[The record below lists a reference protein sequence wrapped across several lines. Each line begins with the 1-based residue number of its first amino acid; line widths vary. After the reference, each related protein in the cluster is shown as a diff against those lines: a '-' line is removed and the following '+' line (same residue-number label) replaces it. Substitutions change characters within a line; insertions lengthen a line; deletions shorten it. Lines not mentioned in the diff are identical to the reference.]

1 MKNKI
6 DNKEKGTFDLLTRYI
21 ALRIYTKRDNVQGM
35 YHNLKQLKPIY
46 KKKPA
51 YYYRLAKLAYRQKK
65 WKQSIGHINIA
76 IQLDS
81 HPSEEYYLCKADSLI
96 HLGESAKAISSLNEY
111 LSAKPDDAE
120 VWLKLAKEHNKLRE
134 WKEAA
139 NSFESYLKLK
149 PKDSKASFQL
159 AECYRKLKDNKLAA
173 ANYRQATENL
183 DHKCDGQS
191 LAVSYYRL
199 GLMQHEDNNTEQDF
213 TYFNKAINLDREL
226 KSKRFGIGVFHEHY
240 KQWEYAVE
248 AYKNKLLQDDKDAEL
263 HFKLASILEK
273 KLYIPEQARNY
284 YEKALE
290 LDKVQS
296 PWHFALA
303 NCYEQLK
310 DYQNAA
316 KWYESAISRQK
327 THRPGNYRRL
337 GYVLDQLGR
346 TEESLAA
353 YKEAELFSKPSIID
367 QRFYKKNITKDSVRY
382 AISYEHY
389 PINDKM
395 VFYESLGGTRMMDS
409 PFAIFDYIVNDNDF
423 KDYIHVWVV
432 NSFQVIPDELRSMNN
447 IIFVKKN
454 SDAYFKYIVSA
465 KYLICNSTFEPYVV
479 RKPDQLYLQTS
490 HGIFYKTVGRDSA
503 ANPVGVAG
511 STRNLLQATH
521 IIVPNEYMAEKQP
534 VSYSIKGINYGE
546 IARIGYPRIDITLN
560 ITDDAQHQIASE
572 LGIEPSKKIVLYVP
586 TWRGTK
592 ANTKFDSTK
601 LIQDLKML
609 AQLDVNVIFRGH
621 PISNGLLK
629 EVRLPENII
638 VPPPE
643 ILTNELLGMADIV
656 ISDYSSVFFDFLVTE
671 RPIIHYL
678 YDLDVYTKE
687 RGLNLSEDELPG
699 SVAKTSQ
706 QLVDAV
712 ADKLQNDK
720 PSSHYLAVKNRFC
733 PYDDGRSTE
742 RVVKWF
748 FYGDNHDIN
757 FVNDVKP
764 AKSYLYLGGVLSDK
778 PGIPDLVNKL
788 NHLKRNDSIVSIML
802 KKGLSKD
809 KDKLRMVAELNSDIN
824 LIAHDKNMPTTL
836 EEAAAINYFQS
847 EGKFINTRMEAA
859 FRQSFK
865 REARRLFGGSQFDQV
880 FNYETNSNYWKAL
893 RESIPTT
900 IISEEDLEQKDSG
913 CQ

>member
-1 MKNKI
+1 MKN
-6 DNKEKGTFDLLTRYI
+6 NKKKGRTNRLFNLPLRYV
-21 ALRIYTKRDNVQGM
+21 ALKIYTKRDNVQGM
-35 YHNLKQLKPIY
+35 YHNLLKLKPIY
-46 KKKPA
+46 GKKA
-51 YYYRLAKLAYRQKK
+51 DFYYRLAKLAYRRKK
-65 WKQSIGHINIA
+65 WKQSLDHINIA
-76 IQLDS
+76 IQLANNS
-81 HPSEEYYLCKADSLI
+81 SSKEYYLCKADCLI
-96 HLGESAKAISSLNEY
+96 HLGDSAKAISCLNEY
-111 LSAKPDDAE
+111 LSAKPTNAE
-120 VWLKLAKEHNKLRE
+120 AWLKLAKEHHKLSQ
-134 WKEAA
+134 WNDAA
-139 NSFESYLKLK
+139 NSLESYLKLY
-149 PKDSKASFQL
+149 PKDSKASFNL
-159 AECYRKLKDNKLAA
+159 AECYRKLNDYQNAET
-173 ANYRQATENL
+173 NYQQATKNL
-183 DHKCDGQS
+183 DHKRVGQS
-191 LAVSYYRL
+191 LAISYYRL
-199 GLMQHEDNNTEQDF
+199 GLMQLENNNPKQAF
-213 TYFNKAINLDREL
+213 KSFNKTIDLDQEL
-226 KSKRFGIGVFHEHY
+226 NSSRFGIGVFHEHY
-240 KQWEYAVE
+240 KQLEYAVD
-248 AYKNKLLQDDKDAEL
+248 AYKNQLQQDDKDAEL
-263 HFKLASILEK
+263 NFKLASLFER
-273 KLYIPEQARNY
+273 KLYTPEQALQY

-316 KWYESAISRQK
+316 KWFESAIARQG

-337 GYVLDQLGR
+337 GFVLVQLGR
-346 TEESLAA
+346 TEDALTA

-367 QRFYKKNITKDSVRY
+367 QGFYKKNITKASVRY

-409 PFAIFDYIVNDNDF
+409 PFAIFEYIVNDNNF

-432 NSFQVIPDELRSMNN
+432 NSFQVIPDKFRSMKN
-447 IIFVKKN
+447 IIFVKKG

-490 HGIFYKTVGRDSA
+490 HGIFYKTVGRDST

-534 VSYSIKGINYGE
+534 KSYSIKGIHYGE
-546 IARIGYPRIDITLN
+546 IAKIGYPRIDVTLN
-560 ITDDAQHQIASE
+560 ITADAKHQIASE

-609 AQLDVNVIFRGH
+609 AQLDVNVVFRGH
-621 PISNGLLK
+621 PISNRLLK
-629 EVRLPENII
+629 DVRLPENII

-678 YDLDVYTKE
+678 YDLDDYTKE

-699 SVAKTSQ
+699 SVAKNSQ
-706 QLVDAV
+706 QLVDTI

-720 PSSHYLAVKNRFC
+720 PNSHYLAAKNKFC
-733 PYDDGRSTE
+733 PYDDGKSTE
-742 RVVKWF
+742 RVVQWF

-757 FVNDVKP
+757 FVNDGKT
-764 AKSYLYLGGVLSDK
+764 AKSYLYLGGELSDK

-788 NHLKRNDSIVSIML
+788 NHLHQNDGIVSIML
-802 KKGLSKD
+802 KKKLSAD
-809 KDKLRMVAELNSDIN
+809 KDKLRMVAALNTDIN
-824 LIAHDKNMPTTL
+824 LIAHDKNMPSTL

-847 EGKFINTRMEAA
+847 KGKFINKSMELAYK
-859 FRQSFK
+859 QSFK
-865 REARRLFGGSQFDQV
+865 REARRLFAGSQFDRV
-880 FNYETNSNYWKAL
+880 INYETNSNYWNAL
-893 RESIPTT
+893 WESVPTT
-900 IISEEDLEQKDSG
+900 STLD
-913 CQ
+913 